1 MDIEKLKDMLRNA
14 AGGPVG
20 IQMCQEAADAL
31 EQLQAENDRLRR
43 ERDAAV
49 EKTSTEKY
57 DYSKYSITRIFQG
70 LNEKDLRFTRSNF
83 DLCLSCTN
91 GPLCPLF
98 IGPCPTK
105 LVYTKLSQYEDTGLA
120 PEEVQQ
126 MRWIPVEERLPEKEN
141 AQVLMTDG
149 EGWYISSRNEMVRL
163 LDCEGIFI
171 PGKAGAGVKVTHWMP
186 LPKALKEEEK

>member
-1 MDIEKLKDMLRNA
+1 MEIEKLKDMLRNA

-31 EQLQAENDRLRR
+31 EQLQSENDRL
-43 ERDAAV
+43 
-49 EKTSTEKY
+49 K
-57 DYSKYSITRIFQG
+57 
-70 LNEKDLRFTRSNF
+70 
-83 DLCLSCTN
+83 
-91 GPLCPLF
+91 
-98 IGPCPTK
+98 
-105 LVYTKLSQYEDTGLA
+105 
-120 PEEVQQ
+120 EEVHQ

-149 EGWYISSRNEMVRL
+149 EGCYISSRNNMVHF

-186 LPKALKEEEK
+186 LPQPPKEEIL